1 MEKKI
6 HFFIANCNYSEKFGL
21 FHVDFKSPQKT
32 RTAKKSAKN
41 FAHIIKTRRIDWQ
54 YDPEMPIFASSQLAQ
69 ESGADK
75 IVATI
80 LPLIA
85 AIIAIIQRH

>member
-1 MEKKI
+1 M
-6 HFFIANCNYSEKFGL
+6 
-21 FHVDFKSPQKT
+21 DFASPHKT
-32 RTAKKSAKN
+32 RTPKKSAKN
-41 FAHIIKTRRIDWQ
+41 FAHIIKTRQIDWQ
-54 YDPEMPIFASSQLAQ
+54 YDPEMPIYASSQLAE

-75 IVATI
+75 IIATA